1 MHFLNIIFLAIIHH
15 LKGKYTQK
23 MLLHIWVGLPHRN
36 HYQKRPLIQIP
47 VNNSESHLKR
57 PNLASSKNQ
66 RVPLDL
72 WRCLHCPFNINIHS
86 PAVTGA
92 EHRHML
98 RQTPYFA
105 SPVVQYYPILSIA
118 TPSYQPYIEHSRSSR
133 GSLWF
138 LDPPNLGHS
147 RHYSDL
153 LLEL

>member
-1 MHFLNIIFLAIIHH
+1 MVLKSYFIGRQHIQTLKSCFICVLANFDILCHAVTGITIYSRMALNS
-15 LKGKYTQK
+15 
-23 MLLHIWVGLPHRN
+23 
-36 HYQKRPLIQIP
+36 
-47 VNNSESHLKR
+47 SESDLKW
-57 PNLASSKNQ
+57 PNLAYSKNQ

-138 LDPPNLGHS
+138 LDPPNLGPS